1 MFVNETNVRV
11 RYAETDQMGFVY
23 YGNYA
28 QYYEVGR
35 VSAMKELG
43 VSYKEM
49 EEKGVIMPLISMSV
63 KYIKPA
69 LYDDLLTVKTYVKE
83 MPKARMTF
91 EYEIYNEKGEL
102 LNVGDTVLVFV
113 DPVKKRPCGP
123 PKWVIDIINQRLN
136 KS

>member
-69 LYDDLLTVKTYVKE
+69 LYDDLLTVKTYIKK

-102 LNVGDTVLVFV
+102 LNIGDTVLVFV

-123 PKWVIDIINQRLN
+123 PKWFINIINQKLN
-136 KS
+136 IS